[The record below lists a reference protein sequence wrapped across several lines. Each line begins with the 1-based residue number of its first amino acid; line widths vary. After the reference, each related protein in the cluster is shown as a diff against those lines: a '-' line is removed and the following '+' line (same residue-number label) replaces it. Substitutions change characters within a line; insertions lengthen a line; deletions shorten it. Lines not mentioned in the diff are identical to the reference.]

1 MFGGA
6 FRLRVRPE
14 DGLVR
19 QIKLME
25 QWFKVQQP
33 LMWRILYFHPQTS
46 ICGGFCCRPCWLRL
60 PLPFSSGS
68 NTRKSTT
75 IQVWTP
81 DHPTLHPDAANS
93 VVMYATDANPCL
105 SSNRNHRYRNR
116 EVSVTL
122 IPFDWFKNALLTTKP
137 RTPPTSLQ
145 RLLPEPARKH
155 QRWRDAP
162 WGEVFGCRRK
172 WWVIAT
178 SHLHLFCDQVS
189 PPTDFWIRL
198 FGSGEV
204 NGLLISH
211 CDAQARGLHS

>member
-1 MFGGA
+1 
-6 FRLRVRPE
+6 
-14 DGLVR
+14 
-19 QIKLME
+19 
-25 QWFKVQQP
+25 
-33 LMWRILYFHPQTS
+33 MWRILYFHPQTS
-46 ICGGFCCRPCWLRL
+46 VCCGFCCQPCWLRVL
-60 PLPFSSGS
+60 LPFSSGS

-81 DHPTLHPDAANS
+81 DHPTLHQDAANS
-93 VVMYATDANPCL
+93 VVMHATDANPSL
-105 SSNRNHRYRNR
+105 SSNRNHWYRNR

-122 IPFDWFKNALLTTKP
+122 IPLDWFKNALLTTKP
-137 RTPPTSLQ
+137 CTPPTSPQ

-172 WWVIAT
+172 WWVIAA

-189 PPTDFWIRL
+189 PPTNFWIRL

-211 CDAQARGLHS
+211 CDAQAWGLLS